1 MFRDPDRRIP
11 RRHAGL
17 SLVEVLVSTALF
29 SLVLASMYGLYT
41 TMLGAMSRGEMFS
54 DLQQNA
60 RVGLQRMVQ
69 EVRMAGYDPS
79 SALQSL
85 AIPPQ
90 GFIRLATANCL
101 SFIAYQPNTN
111 PPPPD
116 LSYRIS
122 YYLAP
127 VSGISPPIYT
137 LNRLAEPWASTTFGA
152 SGGAQPLAENI
163 AALTLTYYGLDNRS
177 IVPTGVWASTPQC
190 PSQVP
195 PTPAPPPLLLTDN
208 QLAQV
213 YRIGISIKAR
223 GTRPLTSLE
232 YYTLDSICAA
242 SKSVNSRGAS
252 P

>member
-1 MFRDPDRRIP
+1 VGF
-11 RRHAGL
+11 

-29 SLVLASMYGLYT
+29 SLVLASMYLLYT

-79 SALQSL
+79 N
-85 AIPPQ
+85 AIPLLAPAPQ
-90 GFIRLATANCL
+90 GFIRAATAGCL
-101 SFIAYQPNTN
+101 SFIGYQVDPNHASV
-111 PPPPD
+111 D
-116 LSYRIS
+116 LTYQIS
-122 YYLAP
+122 YYLD
-127 VSGISPPIYT
+127 GTT
-137 LNRLAEPWASTTFGA
+137 LRRLAEPWDSSNTTFGA

-163 AALTLTYYGLDNRS
+163 AALTLTYYDLDNRS

-190 PSQVP
+190 PSRVP
-195 PTPAPPPLLLTDN
+195 PSPAAAPLLLTAN

-223 GTRPLTSLE
+223 DTRPRTSLE
-232 YYTLDSICAA
+232 YFTLDTY
-242 SKSVNSRGAS
+242 VQLRNR
-252 P
+252 